1 MLTIGIKA
9 PEFSAPDQ
17 DGKIHQ
23 LSDYNG
29 RWLLLYFYPKDNTPG
44 CTTEACTFRDSF
56 GEFKKINAA
65 VVGVSKDSVQ
75 SHAGF
80 AAKYSLPFTIVAD
93 SEKKIIEAYEV
104 ESRVSY
110 LIDPKGVIA
119 KAYTKVKPAEHAA
132 EVIKDIRELSAE

>member
-1 MLTIGIKA
+1 MLTVGLKA

-44 CTTEACTFRDSF
+44 CTTEACSIRDNF
-56 GEFKKINAA
+56 DEFKKINAA
-65 VVGVSKDSVQ
+65 VVGVSKDSVK

-93 SEKKIIEAYEV
+93 LEKKIITAYEV
-104 ESRVSY
+104 SSRVSY
-110 LIDPKGVIA
+110 LINPKGEIA
-119 KAYTKVKPAEHAA
+119 KVYSKVKPAEHAA
-132 EVIKDIRELSAE
+132 EVLKDIRELSKV